1 MALRLWELHGDG
13 RTVTPGAVVRPEERL
28 SWGRTTGI
36 GMQHVVAMFGATF
49 LVPVLTGFPPATTI
63 LFSGIGTLLFLV
75 ITRNRVPS
83 YLGSSFAFIAPVI
96 AAKTEG
102 GIPAALGGILCAGV
116 ALFLVGLLIDRLGYR
131 MIEIL
136 LPPVVT
142 GAIVALI
149 GLNLAPVAKDQFSQQ
164 AGIAVFTLAAILI
177 ATVGL

>member
-1 MALRLWELHGDG
+1 MPRRNRANRHAPSAAAAAPGPEGRPAGASDLGRTACGTPRCPGRLSRCHRRWIRSPRRPGGSTRRVDAMARRLWELHGDG

-28 SWGRTTGI
+28 PWGRTAGI

-96 AAKTEG
+96 AAK
-102 GIPAALGGILCAGV
+102 A
-116 ALFLVGLLIDRLGYR
+116 R
-131 MIEIL
+131 
-136 LPPVVT
+136 
-142 GAIVALI
+142 
-149 GLNLAPVAKDQFSQQ
+149 
-164 AGIAVFTLAAILI
+164 
-177 ATVGL
+177 